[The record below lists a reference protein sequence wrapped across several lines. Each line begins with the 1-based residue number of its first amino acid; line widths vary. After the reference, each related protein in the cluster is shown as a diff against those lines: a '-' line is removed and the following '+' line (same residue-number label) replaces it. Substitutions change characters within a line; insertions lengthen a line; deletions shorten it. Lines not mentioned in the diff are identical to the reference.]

1 MKDILMYE
9 IGHWPVRGNREE
21 KNMAGKY
28 VYVKAPKRHDI
39 KQEDRGWWSEKK
51 KLEALSYF
59 VANGS
64 VAETSRH
71 CQVPYQTLMKWK
83 ASDWWK
89 DKIRDIQ
96 TEDYERLDAKL
107 TKALDKALDQ
117 VLDRIENGDHIYDP
131 RTGKLRQVPVKLR
144 DANIAFNGLMDKRQ
158 LIRKQPTKIV
168 EQQTTAAQL
177 QNLANQFAAF
187 VTGKKVE
194 DNLKDVTLEFIQ
206 GETVEQDDDGTY
218 RVIDNTIGED
228 DALHDEWEAGLQ
240 EGTELG
246 TYQEEEPSEG
256 PRSEEHSES
265 DSGKS

>member
-1 MKDILMYE
+1 
-9 IGHWPVRGNREE
+9 
-21 KNMAGKY
+21 MAGKY

-51 KLEALSYF
+51 KLEALTYF

-64 VAETSRH
+64 LAETSRH
-71 CQVPYQTLMKWK
+71 CQVPYPTLMKWK
-83 ASDWWK
+83 QSDWWK
-89 DKIRDIQ
+89 DKVHEIQ
-96 TEDYERLDAKL
+96 TEDYDRLDAKL
-107 TKALDKALDQ
+107 TKALDKALEQ
-117 VLDRIENGDHIYDP
+117 VMDRLQNGDHIYDP

-177 QNLANQFAAF
+177 QNLADQFAAF
-187 VTGKKVE
+187 VTGKKVQ
-194 DNLKDVTLEFIQ
+194 DNLKDVTLEFIE
-206 GETVEQDDDGTY
+206 GETVEQDEDGTY

-228 DALHDEWEAGLQ
+228 DALHVEWETRLQ

-246 TYQEEEPSEG
+246 TQKETQQSEG
-256 PRSEEHSES
+256 SCPEKHSES
-265 DSGKS
+265 NGG

>member
-1 MKDILMYE
+1 
-9 IGHWPVRGNREE
+9 
-21 KNMAGKY
+21 MAGRY

-194 DNLKDVTLEFIQ
+194 DNLKDTTLEFIQ

-228 DALHDEWEAGLQ
+228 DALHDEWETGLQ
-240 EGTELG
+240 KGTELG

-265 DSGKS
+265 DRGKS